1 MVRFQHT
8 DTYSLRLYY
17 MVYQNC
23 QYSTY
28 ATDIVIIVVTI
39 MMYTQILIL
48 LNIISQNRFFD
59 EFRVSRA
66 QLRGSSVRGSGR
78 FERVY

>member
-17 MVYQNC
+17 TVCQKC

-28 ATDIVIIVVTI
+28 ATDIIIIVVTI
-39 MMYTQILIL
+39 MMYTQILLL
-48 LNIISQNRFFD
+48 LNIVSRNRFVD
-59 EFRVSRA
+59 EFQVFRA